1 MYLTDEEFNE
11 LYDTVAANDALTP
24 DQMDALTKM
33 RDDMY
38 ARMAYMKDTEDYRE
52 KYLTL
57 EKRYRERWNEENT
70 STGSEDEEEVE
81 EETETSYEKLWE
93 D

>member
-38 ARMAYMKDTEDYRE
+38 ARMSYMKDTEDYRE
-52 KYLTL
+52 KYLAL
-57 EKRYRERWNEENT
+57 ENRYRERWNVENT
-70 STGSEDEEEVE
+70 TTGSKDEEIE
-81 EETETSYEKLWE
+81 EETEMSYEKLWE